1 MTVNYGLDGIY
12 AACLTPLQE
21 DFKIDIE
28 ALPGLLQFLASRGC
42 HGALLFGTTGEGP
55 SFSTQERLEVF
66 KSAAK
71 IRETLPDFKLLAG
84 TGTPSLDETI
94 QLTKAAFNQGFYGV
108 VVLPPYYFRQVSEE
122 GLFNWFDQVIRKAV
136 PRDGALFGY
145 HIPNVSGVP
154 ISIELISR
162 LIDTH
167 TGRFAGLKDS
177 SGDPELSRELGRR
190 FGKDLIV
197 LNGNDRL
204 FTHALE
210 SQASG
215 CITAMANVISPV
227 LRHLWD
233 AFHRHE
239 VDTQNQ
245 DRATAARMVM
255 DRYPPAPPFL
265 KYLVWQLFDLPYWP
279 VRPPLIAINEEIGNK
294 AALEISKI
302 LSDSLD
308 KGVQ

>member
-1 MTVNYGLDGIY
+1 MTANHNLDGIY
-12 AACLTPLQE
+12 AACLTPLKD

-28 ALPGLLQFLASRGC
+28 ALPELLQLLASRGC

-55 SFSTQERLEVF
+55 SFSTQERLEAF

-71 IRETLPDFKLLAG
+71 IREILPDFKLLAG

-94 QLTKAAFNQGFYGV
+94 QLTQAAFDYGFNGV

-122 GLFNWFDQVIRKAV
+122 GIFNWFDQVLRKAV

-145 HIPNVSGVP
+145 HIPNISGIP
-154 ISIELISR
+154 ISIELISQ
-162 LIDTH
+162 LMDLH

-177 SGDPELSRELGRR
+177 SGDPDLARELGRQ
-190 FGKDLIV
+190 FGKDLVI

-215 CITAMANVISPV
+215 CITAMANVISPI

-233 AFHRHE
+233 AFLRQE
-239 VDTQNQ
+239 VVPNIQN
-245 DRATAARMVM
+245 RATAARMVM
-255 DRYPPAPPFL
+255 DRYPPAPPLL

-279 VRPPLIAINEEIGNK
+279 VRPPLLAINEEIGHK
-294 AALEISKI
+294 AVHEISKI
-302 LSDSLD
+302 LSDSFD
-308 KGVQ
+308 IGVQ